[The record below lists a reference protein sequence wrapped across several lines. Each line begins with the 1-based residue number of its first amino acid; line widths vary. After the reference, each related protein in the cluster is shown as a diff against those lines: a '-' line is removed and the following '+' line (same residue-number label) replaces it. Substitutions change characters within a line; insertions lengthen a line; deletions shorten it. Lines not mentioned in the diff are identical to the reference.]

1 MAIYSL
7 NLKSI
12 GRTTHA
18 AGTAGA
24 HVLYIARPDA
34 KAELVYCHQ
43 PVLC

>member
-24 HVLYIARPDA
+24 HLLYIARPEA
-34 KAELVYCHQ
+34 KPRCSMY
-43 PVLC
+43 PVLG